1 MKQQTT
7 AIPASQNSLEKKSTN
22 TVRAGRKP
30 RRNIKVKVLKRTW
43 MRTGTG
49 THLVSEEIVEELRD
63 SRGRKVGFW
72 GHPCRTPKCR
82 MGGGNFFRAAN
93 HAYSLVDRAL
103 SRNGGVK

>member
-1 MKQQTT
+1 MTET
-7 AIPASQNSLEKKSTN
+7 AKGLAGVGEQNRNNNRS
-22 TVRAGRKP
+22 RAGRKP

-63 SRGRKVGFW
+63 SRGRKVGFR

-103 SRNGGVK
+103 SMNGGAR